1 MVSAAILQ
9 AYSYRRSRSIRSMNT
24 IDGSGVT
31 EAIGWQMTQSNRLH
45 GVKSEAF
52 GGVQLLDRLLGC
64 SVRCSVLGRLVS
76 R

>member
-1 MVSAAILQ
+1 
-9 AYSYRRSRSIRSMNT
+9 MNT